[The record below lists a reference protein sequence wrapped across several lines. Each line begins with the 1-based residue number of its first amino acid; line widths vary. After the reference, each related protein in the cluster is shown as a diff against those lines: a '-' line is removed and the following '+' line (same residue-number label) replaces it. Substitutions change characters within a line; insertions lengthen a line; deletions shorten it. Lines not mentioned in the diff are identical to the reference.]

1 MTMLSRKWARRLYTA
16 SYVALIIGIG
26 ISLLVTG
33 YDLVQQT
40 LSLVQGGGKYFYI
53 FILVGAY
60 VATVSLCFLFELTR
74 N

>member
-1 MTMLSRKWARRLYTA
+1 MLRKLGRRLYTA
-16 SYVALIIGIG
+16 SYVTLIIGIG

-40 LSLVQGGGKYFYI
+40 LDLAEGGGKYFYI

-60 VATVSLCFLFELTR
+60 VATVCPH
-74 N
+74 